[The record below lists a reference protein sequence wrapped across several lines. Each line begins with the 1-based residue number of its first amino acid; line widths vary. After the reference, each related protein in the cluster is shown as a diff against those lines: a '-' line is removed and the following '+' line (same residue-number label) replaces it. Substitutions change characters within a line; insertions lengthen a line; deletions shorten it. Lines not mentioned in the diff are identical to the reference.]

1 MYGAIE
7 RIVDQADGEWHVAA
21 RLSGRTLYTRDAG
34 SRVPAAST
42 IKVAILLS
50 ALQSV
55 SAGRVHLE
63 QPVRLPAERVGG
75 SGVLRLLTET
85 DVVSLRDLLMLMIV
99 VSDNT
104 ATNAVIGLVGLEE
117 VNATLSAVGAD
128 ETVLGRLMMDT
139 EGAASGRDNLTS
151 AGDQVLLVESLIGQ
165 GRTLPEPLTDVARV
179 ILREQQFG
187 AGIPALLPTSQT
199 VLHKTGELD
208 GICHDVGAV
217 ELPDGGELVL
227 AILGTGVA
235 STDRHS
241 ASDTIARITRTIVSG
256 CLP

>member
-1 MYGAIE
+1 MHGAID
-7 RIVDQADGEWHVAA
+7 RIIHRADGDWHVAA
-21 RLSGRTLYTRDAG
+21 RLSGRTIYTRGAD

-55 SAGRVHLE
+55 SAGRIHLE

-75 SGVLRLLTET
+75 SGVLRLLPATHL
-85 DVVSLRDLLMLMIV
+85 VSVRDLLMLMVV

-104 ATNAVIGLVGLEE
+104 ATNAVIDLVGVDEI
-117 VNATLSAVGAD
+117 NATVSAVGAD
-128 ETVLGRLMMDT
+128 GTVLGRLMMDT
-139 EGAASGRDNLTS
+139 EAVAAGRDNLTS
-151 AGDQVLLVESLIGQ
+151 AGDQVLLVESLVAP
-165 GRTLPEPLTDVARV
+165 GRMLPEPLTRVARV
-179 ILREQQFG
+179 ILAEQQFG
-187 AGIPALLPTSQT
+187 AGIPALLPTSKT

-256 CLP
+256 CLR